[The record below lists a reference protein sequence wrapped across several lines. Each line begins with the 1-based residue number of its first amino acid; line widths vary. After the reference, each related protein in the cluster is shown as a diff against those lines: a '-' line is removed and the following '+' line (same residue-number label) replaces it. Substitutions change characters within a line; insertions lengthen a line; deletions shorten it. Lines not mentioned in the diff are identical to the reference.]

1 MGTVF
6 RVIKRDIIR
15 LFKVPQALVVIGA
28 LLILPS
34 LYTWYNVVGFWNP
47 YDNTSAL
54 KVCVANLDEGGS
66 SDITGQ
72 LDVGDMIV
80 EKLEEN
86 DQLDW
91 VITDYDDA
99 MDQLEAG
106 QCYAAFVIPETF
118 TADLLTITEGSFTQ
132 PEITYYVNEK
142 TGPVSPKIT
151 DVGAT
156 TLEETINATFVSTV
170 TDAVTEAVDTALN
183 NTQSEIDS
191 HVSVALQRIT
201 DAQSAITD
209 AQGSF
214 DSVATSAQEAADK
227 VQEAK
232 SALDTAA
239 TQIDEASAL
248 LGDIQ
253 TNCAQVKS
261 SLSAFSTSSMPLVS
275 DVLLQAQQ
283 AAQSTKDAT
292 SKVSNSISNAKDD
305 LGGVVDNASSI
316 IEQER
321 GVVEKLNEL
330 IAQIPENDEIPELAE
345 AKTRLQGVV
354 DEISAGIDKAQGVL
368 ESVEQTG
375 TEMDTSL
382 ETLSG
387 IVNSLDEAT
396 NNAFDSVDSASD
408 ALYGQLIP
416 QLQAALDSVSGSVA
430 TLQGVLSSQT
440 ALISQTKGALDEL
453 TETLSS
459 ASSTIGETAT
469 LFTGV
474 NDELDNI
481 GGDVATLQNIDIL
494 QDLLGEDGLN
504 AEQISDFMGA
514 PTKVVTESLYPL
526 NAYGSAMAPLF
537 MNLTFWIGA
546 IMLIVIMRQEVDEEG
561 FPDITYTQAYMARF
575 LLFEFLAIIQAIICC
590 AGVMVIGVQT
600 MNAPAL
606 FVAAAIS
613 SMSYMS
619 IIFALSLTL
628 QHIGKGIC
636 IVLVFAQ
643 IPGATGLYPIEMT
656 SSFFQS
662 VYPFFPFTYG
672 ISAMRESICGFYGT
686 HYFQDVGMLLL
697 FFAIFLILGL
707 KIRPLIA
714 SANYMTAQQV
724 AQSGIFNGEEVSV
737 PRNGY
742 SVAHILEAIAHPLDY
757 KLSLEK
763 RYETLQNLRPKF
775 IKGAIIG
782 GFAVPIAL
790 MVIFALTPAEKVWIL
805 TGILLWMVLVFVLII
820 IMESKLYS
828 IKKQLQLDELSEDE
842 LLSLADVPKG
852 HIKRHASVTPADE
865 QANKG
870 GEHHA

>member
-1 MGTVF
+1 MATVF
-6 RVIKRDIIR
+6 RVIKRDIVR
-15 LFKVPQALVVIGA
+15 LLNVPQALVVIGA

-34 LYTWYNVVGFWNP
+34 LYTWYNVIGFWNP
-47 YDNTSAL
+47 YDNTSEL
-54 KVCVANLDEGGS
+54 RVCVANLDEGGS
-66 SDITGQ
+66 SDITGE
-72 LDVGDMIV
+72 LHVGDMIV

-91 VITDYDDA
+91 VITSYDDA

-106 QCYAAFVIPETF
+106 QCYAAFVIPESF
-118 TADLLTITEGSFTQ
+118 TSDLLTITEGSFTQ

-170 TDAVTEAVDTALN
+170 TDAITEAVDNALSD
-183 NTQSEIDS
+183 TQTEIDS

-201 DAQSAITD
+201 DAQSAVSETKT
-209 AQGSF
+209 SF
-214 DSVATSAQEAADK
+214 ESVSNAAQEAAEK
-227 VQEAK
+227 VQDAQ
-232 SALDTAA
+232 SALDEAT
-239 TQIDEASAL
+239 TQIDEASHFL
-248 LGDIQ
+248 DDIQ
-253 TNCAQVKS
+253 ANCAQVKS
-261 SLSAFSTSSMPLVS
+261 SLSTFSASSMPLVS
-275 DVLLQAQQ
+275 DVLLDAEQ
-283 AAQSTKDAT
+283 AAQATKDAT
-292 SKVSNSISNAKDD
+292 GKASNSITLAKDD
-305 LGGVVDNASSI
+305 ISGVVDNAATI
-316 IEQER
+316 VEQEQ
-321 GVVEKLNEL
+321 GVIDHLNEL
-330 IAQIPENDEIPELAE
+330 IAEIPEDENIPELAE
-345 AKTRLQGVV
+345 VKTRLQTIADELGAGVTRAQEAV
-354 DEISAGIDKAQGVL
+354 GGIKN
-368 ESVEQTG
+368 TG
-375 TEMDTSL
+375 TEMDASL

-387 IVNSLDEAT
+387 IVASLDEAT
-396 NNAFDSVDSASD
+396 NNAFDSVQTASD
-408 ALYGQLIP
+408 SLYTQYIP
-416 QLQAALDSVSGSVA
+416 QLQTSLDSVSSAAA

-440 ALISQTKGALDEL
+440 TLVSQTKGALSEL
-453 TETLSS
+453 SETLSS
-459 ASSTIGETAT
+459 ASGIVDQTSELFDGVDSELATIA
-469 LFTGV
+469 
-474 NDELDNI
+474 
-481 GGDVATLQNIDIL
+481 GDVSTLQNIDIFK
-494 QDLLGEDGLN
+494 DLLGEDGLN

-514 PTKVVTESLYPL
+514 PTRVVTESLYPL

-575 LLFEFLAIIQAIICC
+575 LFFEFLAIIQAIICC
-590 AGVMVIGVQT
+590 AGVMAIGVQT

-656 SSFFQS
+656 SSFFQA

-686 HYFQDVGMLLL
+686 NYFQDVAMLLV
-697 FFAIFLILGL
+697 FFVIFLILGL
-707 KIRPLIA
+707 KIRPLLA
-714 SANYMTAQQV
+714 SANYMAAQQV

-742 SVAHILEAIAHPLDY
+742 SRAHILEALAHPLDY

-775 IKGAIIG
+775 IKGATIA
-782 GFAVPIAL
+782 GFAVPVAL
-790 MVIFALTPAEKVWIL
+790 MVVFALTPAEKVWIL
-805 TGILLWMVLVFVLII
+805 TGILLWMIIVFVCVI

-828 IKKQLQLDELSEDE
+828 IKKQLQLDELSQDE
-842 LLSLADVPKG
+842 LIKLANSKNSITDAVRKLPDVDTSSL
-852 HIKRHASVTPADE
+852 
-865 QANKG
+865 G